1 MTDHEVLHLNGS
13 SMGLLANIRMQE
25 FKNVQESKTQSTV

>member
-13 SMGLLANIRMQE
+13 SMSLLANVRMQE
-25 FKNVQESKTQSTV
+25 FKNVQEIKTQSMV